1 MKQVFRIMVIL
12 SLALAVLAILS
23 GIGLWHEAGSHP
35 GLSVS
40 VNGDDL
46 DLEGF
51 GDLHGLGVIAGLGIA
66 ALVMCVVVPLLLL
79 FSIGLPLLI
88 ICAVVLAV
96 LAAVVF
102 SAMSVGALLFSP
114 LIVIGVVLYLLLRS
128 KKPRPSRASIAP

>member
-1 MKQVFRIMVIL
+1 MKQVFRIMLIL

-66 ALVMCVVVPLLLL
+66 ALVMCVVVPLVLL

-88 ICAVVLAV
+88 VGVV
-96 LAAVVF
+96 LAAVVI
-102 SAMSVGALLFSP
+102 SVMSVGALLFSP
-114 LIVIGVVLYLLLRS
+114 LIVIGVVLYLLLRT
-128 KKPRPSRASIAP
+128 KKPRASRASIAP